1 MSLRLNIGKVAPE
14 AIQALNVLDE
24 YLQCSDLANNHK
36 NLIKIRVSQING
48 CSYSIHKYSGE
59 ARRSGE
65 VEERIYG
72 LAAWKNSN
80 LYTEDERSV
89 LYLVE
94 ELTVIKENHVTDEV
108 YARAMNFFD
117 EHYFSQIIMAI
128 ITINAWNRLTIIARM
143 LPDKQGE
150 IRS

>member
-24 YLQCSDLANNHK
+24 FLQCSDLANNHK

-89 LYLVE
+89 LALAE
-94 ELTVIKENHVTDEV
+94 EVTLIGDNHVTDEV
-108 YARAMNFFD
+108 YARAMKFFD
-117 EHYFSQIIMAI
+117 EHYFSHIIMSI
-128 ITINAWNRLTIIARM
+128 ITINAWNRLTIVARM
-143 LPDKQGE
+143 LPEKHGE